1 MSDKLKILSR
11 RLPLLVAAVAL
22 LMAPF
27 VVAPSYAK
35 EVPIKISYTGS
46 LVPIP
51 VNYSGGNGATV
62 LIGQSRGSF
71 GASMS
76 HIVTEWVEDDAET
89 CVGDYEGYDYYS
101 LFHAAM
107 IVTFSNN
114 DQLFSAGADWLDGA
128 SGWMCLNTATGHFV
142 GEAGGEFS
150 GGTGR
155 FAGASGSFL
164 SPFSGY
170 NLAYFGLG
178 YGVGPITGTIE
189 GTVIFP

>member
-1 MSDKLKILSR
+1 MYDKLKILSR

-27 VVAPSYAK
+27 TAAPSHAD
-35 EVPIKISYTGS
+35 EAPIKISYTGS

-51 VNYSGGNGATV
+51 VNYGSVSGASV
-62 LIGQSRGSF
+62 LIGQSHGSF

-76 HIVTEWVEDDAET
+76 HIITEWVEDSGA
-89 CVGDYEGYDYYS
+89 CVGDYAGYTHYD
-101 LFHAAM
+101 LLHAAM
-107 IVTFSNN
+107 IVTFSND
-114 DQLFSAGADWLDGA
+114 DQLFSVGADWLGGA
-128 SGWMCLNTATGHFV
+128 TGWMCMSSATGHFV
-142 GEAGGEFS
+142 GEAGGEFT

-155 FAGASGSFL
+155 FEGASGSFL

-178 YGVGPITGTIE
+178 YGAGPITGTIE